1 MKNIIKIIASDIKR
15 ISTNVV
21 AMVVIMGLTVI
32 PCLYAWFNILSNW
45 DPYGEDAT
53 SNLQV
58 AVASSDQGIMI
69 GTYEINVGDIIIKNL
84 KENKTIGWQFTDTS
98 EEAVD
103 GVYSG
108 DYYAAIVIDEQFSS
122 DMISF
127 LGGEIENPKIT
138 YYENEKKNAIAPKI
152 TGKVKTTIQRE
163 VDEAFISTIAETI
176 LKAGEYFAN
185 LDEQGNITGK
195 GISKLEQLDTDLKGV
210 IVVLDSYIALMDSTE
225 QISSA
230 SKEVAN
236 SAKSIT
242 KLAGQMAQETKNNA
256 PATKKKIQ
264 DTKNAADEKVYAL
277 NNKIDRIGEV
287 LNDVNAAVAAMP
299 VPTLGKGQEIKQKLD
314 IVSAIWGEETDT
326 NSLNYLVNNFTT
338 GNEDFDSSVKTTL
351 ADLKFRNDTLR
362 NDVQALV
369 DAENQGRDDTQELK
383 NKITNDITDSQN
395 ALANARAQY
404 ANILSPTTQY
414 AINNASS
421 SIAEVEKLLNYD
433 AKSIDVVVTDLK
445 NYSGIMSKSKS
456 SLVKSRDEAVKMEQR
471 LANIISDI
479 KGLSNNEAY
488 EKFKELL
495 RSDPELLAEFVSS
508 PVEIDDEYVYP
519 VENNGS
525 MTAPFYIILSI
536 WVGALIMSTIIKTTV
551 KDTSNLK
558 NVKNWQCFFGR
569 FFVTMVIGQIQTLIT
584 VLGAFLFVGI
594 QCENRLLFWVACA
607 WTSFVYSL
615 LLYSFAYSFGN
626 IGEAL
631 SVILMVIQV
640 AGAGGTFPI
649 EVLPKVFQVLYR
661 FMPFN
666 YSMNAV
672 RECIGGFYEHTYRD
686 CMVTLLVY
694 VVVAIF
700 IGVVLYHPFEFVNR
714 KIEISKEKSGIL
726 L

>member
-84 KENKTIGWQFTDTS
+84 KENKTIGWIFADS
-98 EEAVD
+98 AEEAVD

-163 VDEAFISTIAETI
+163 VDEAFITTIAETI

-195 GISKLEQLDTDLKGV
+195 GISRLEQLDSDLKGV

-225 QISSA
+225 QLSSA

-242 KLAGQMAQETKNNA
+242 KLASDMAQETKNNA
-256 PATKKKIQ
+256 PATKQKIQ
-264 DTKNAADEKVYAL
+264 DAKNATDEKVYAL
-277 NNKIDRIGEV
+277 NNKIDRIAEV
-287 LNDVNAAVAAMP
+287 LNEVNSIVVAMP
-299 VPTLGKGQEIKQKLD
+299 IPTLGKGQEIKQKLD
-314 IVSAIWGEETDT
+314 VISAIWGEETDE

-338 GNEDFDSSVKTTL
+338 GNEDFDSRIKTTL
-351 ADLKFRNDTLR
+351 ADLKFRNDTLK

-369 DAENQGRDDTQELK
+369 DAENQGHDDTLELK
-383 NKITNDITDSQN
+383 NKITTDVTNSQN

-404 ANILSPTTQY
+404 ANILAPTTQY
-414 AINNASS
+414 AMNNASS

-433 AKSIDVVVTDLK
+433 AKSIDAVVADLK
-445 NYSGIMSKSKS
+445 NYSGIMNKSKS

-471 LANIISDI
+471 LANIISEI

-508 PVEIDDEYVYP
+508 PVEVDNDYVYP

-551 KDTSNLK
+551 KDTSNLR

-569 FFVTMVIGQIQTLIT
+569 FFMTMVIGQIQTLIT

-594 QCENRLLFWVACA
+594 QCENRFLFWVACA

-631 SVILMVIQV
+631 SVVLMVIQV

-649 EVLPKVFQVLYR
+649 EVLPKVFQVLYK

-666 YSMNAV
+666 YSMNAL

-686 CMVTLLVY
+686 CMATLLAF
-694 VVVAIF
+694 VVVSIF

>member
-1 MKNIIKIIASDIKR
+1 MKNIIKIIAYDIKR

-84 KENKTIGWQFTDTS
+84 KENKTIGWKFADTA
-98 EEAVD
+98 EAAVD

-108 DYYAAIVIDEQFSS
+108 EYYAAIVIDEQFSA

-163 VDEAFISTIAETI
+163 VDQAFISTIAETI

-185 LDEQGNITGK
+185 LDEKGNFTGK
-195 GISKLEQLDTDLKGV
+195 GISKLEQLDSDLKGV

-225 QISSA
+225 QLSSA

-242 KLAGQMAQETKNNA
+242 KLAGQMSQEAKSNA
-256 PATKKKIQ
+256 PATKQKIQ
-264 DTKNAADEKVYAL
+264 DAKNSTDEKVYAL
-277 NNKIDRIGEV
+277 NNKIDRIAEV
-287 LNDVNAAVAAMP
+287 LTDVNNIVAAMP

-314 IVSAIWGEETDT
+314 LISAIWGEETDV
-326 NSLNYLVNNFTT
+326 NSLNYLVNNFST
-338 GNEDFDSSVKTTL
+338 GNEDLDSRIKATL

-369 DAENQGRDDTQELK
+369 DAENQGHDDVLELK
-383 NKITNDITDSQN
+383 NKITTDITDSQN
-395 ALANARAQY
+395 SLANARAQY
-404 ANILSPTTQY
+404 ANILAPTTQY
-414 AINNASS
+414 AMNNASS

-433 AKSIDVVVTDLK
+433 AKSIDAVVADLK
-445 NYSGIMSKSKS
+445 NYSGVMGKSKS

-471 LANIISDI
+471 LANIISEI

-488 EKFKELL
+488 ERFKELL

-508 PVEIDDEYVYP
+508 PVEVENEYVYP

-551 KDTSNLK
+551 KDTSNLT
-558 NVKNWQCFFGR
+558 NVKNWHCFFGR

-594 QCENRLLFWVACA
+594 QCENRLLFWVACS
-607 WTSFVYSL
+607 WTSFVFSL

-649 EVLPKVFQVLYR
+649 EVLPKVFQILYK

-672 RECIGGFYEHTYRD
+672 RECIGGFYEHTYRT
-686 CMVTLLVY
+686 CMLTLLIY
-694 VVVAIF
+694 VAIAIF
-700 IGVVLYHPFEFVNR
+700 IGVVLYHPFKFVNE